1 MPAAGTGSLQLVFG
15 ASGYIG
21 THLVPRLLAAGKCVR
36 ASARNVAVLE
46 ARGWP
51 DVACVSAD
59 ALKPETLRA
68 ALQGVDV
75 AYYLVHSMAAGRG
88 FGALD
93 REAARNFGAAAAAAG
108 VRRIVYLG
116 GLIPAH
122 ARSEHLRSRAE
133 TGDVLRASGVP
144 VTELRAGM
152 IIGPGSAAYEVIR
165 DLVNHLPVMVTPRWV
180 KSVSTPIALDDL
192 LAYLVAVADIDAA
205 AGKIL
210 DAGGPDTVTYAAI
223 MRCYGDL
230 VGRHPLIVPV
240 PVLTP
245 RLSSYWL
252 RLVTTVP
259 VGIAQ
264 ALVEGLEHDFVAH
277 DDELQRLVPRARLG
291 LEDAIR
297 AAIEADR
304 QHAVIAR
311 WVEGSIACRNFRP
324 EYAFYAK
331 REGATAHGDVDA
343 ERVFA
348 TVCTIG
354 GEDGW
359 FYANSCG
366 GSVAPRL
373 AAGWTE
379 LPSRATAPDRAARR
393 RRRRLVASDRART
406 GTAAHAADGNEGAW
420 RGRARIRGAAAGHG
434 RERLSHGLLAS
445 CRRLGAR
452 LLVRAD
458 SGARVHL
465 PRPDA
470 VDHPAREP
478 LSRPAAPA
486 RQRRPCITLPPP
498 RSPWGRRTG
507 SSSKASRS

>member
-1 MPAAGTGSLQLVFG
+1 MPAAEAGSLQLVFG

-21 THLVPRLLAAGKCVR
+21 THLVPRLLAAGKRVR
-36 ASARNVAVLE
+36 ASARNVEVLE

-59 ALKPETLRA
+59 ALQPETLAA

-88 FGALD
+88 FSSLD
-93 REAARNFGAAAAAAG
+93 REAARNFGAAASAAG

-116 GLIPAH
+116 GLIPAN

-205 AGKIL
+205 AGKTL
-210 DAGGPDTVTYAAI
+210 DAGGPDTVTYEAI

-259 VGIAQ
+259 VGVAQ

-277 DDELQRLVPRARLG
+277 DHELRRLVPRARLG

-311 WVEGSIACRNFRP
+311 WV
-324 EYAFYAK
+324 
-331 REGATAHGDVDA
+331 
-343 ERVFA
+343 
-348 TVCTIG
+348 
-354 GEDGW
+354 
-359 FYANSCG
+359 
-366 GSVAPRL
+366 
-373 AAGWTE
+373 
-379 LPSRATAPDRAARR
+379 
-393 RRRRLVASDRART
+393 
-406 GTAAHAADGNEGAW
+406 
-420 RGRARIRGAAAGHG
+420 
-434 RERLSHGLLAS
+434 
-445 CRRLGAR
+445 
-452 LLVRAD
+452 
-458 SGARVHL
+458 
-465 PRPDA
+465 
-470 VDHPAREP
+470 
-478 LSRPAAPA
+478 
-486 RQRRPCITLPPP
+486 
-498 RSPWGRRTG
+498 
-507 SSSKASRS
+507 

>member
-1 MPAAGTGSLQLVFG
+1 
-15 ASGYIG
+15 
-21 THLVPRLLAAGKCVR
+21 
-36 ASARNVAVLE
+36 
-46 ARGWP
+46 
-51 DVACVSAD
+51 
-59 ALKPETLRA
+59 
-68 ALQGVDV
+68 
-75 AYYLVHSMAAGRG
+75 MAAGRG
-88 FGALD
+88 FSSLD
-93 REAARNFGAAAAAAG
+93 REAARNFGAAASAAG

-116 GLIPAH
+116 GLIPANR
-122 ARSEHLRSRAE
+122 RSEHLRSRAE

-192 LAYLVAVADIDAA
+192 LAYLVAVADIDDA
-205 AGKIL
+205 AGKTL
-210 DAGGPDTVTYAAI
+210 DAGGPDTVTYEAI

-259 VGIAQ
+259 VGVAQ

-291 LEDAIR
+291 LADAIR

-331 REGATAHGDVDA
+331 REGATAQGAVDA

-359 FYANSCG
+359 FYANLLWWIRG
-366 GSVAPRL
+366 ALRL
-373 AAGWTE
+373 AGRRPE
-379 LPSRATAPDRAARR
+379 LPPQAPSPDRAARR

-406 GTAAHAADGNEGAW
+406 GTAAHAADGNEGA
-420 RGRARIRGAAAGHG
+420 RRRRARIRGAAAGHG

-445 CRRLGAR
+445 CRRVGAR

-458 SGARVHL
+458 SRARVHL

-470 VDHPAREP
+470 RDHQAREP
-478 LSRPAAPA
+478 LNRPAAPA
-486 RQRRPCITLPPP
+486 RERRP
-498 RSPWGRRTG
+498 
-507 SSSKASRS
+507 

>member
-1 MPAAGTGSLQLVFG
+1 MPVAEPGSLQLVFG

-21 THLVPRLLAAGKCVR
+21 THLVPRLLAAGKRVR
-36 ASARNVAVLE
+36 ASARNVEVLE
-46 ARGWP
+46 ARDWQ
-51 DVACVSAD
+51 DVAYVAAD
-59 ALKPETLRA
+59 ALQPATLAA

-116 GLIPAH
+116 GLIPAN

-180 KSVSTPIALDDL
+180 KSISTPIALDDL
-192 LAYLVAVADIDAA
+192 LAYLVAVADIDDA
-205 AGKIL
+205 AGKTL
-210 DAGGPDTVTYAAI
+210 DAGGPDTVTYEAI

-252 RLVTTVP
+252 GLVTTVP

-264 ALVEGLEHDFVAH
+264 ALVEGLAHDFVAH
-277 DDELQRLVPRARLG
+277 DEELQRLVPQARLG
-291 LEDAIR
+291 LKDAIR

-311 WVEGSIACRNFRP
+311 WVEGSIVCRNFRP

-331 REGATAHGDVDA
+331 RESATAHGDVDA

-359 FYANSCG
+359 FYAG
-366 GSVAPRL
+366 IL
-373 AAGWTE
+373 W
-379 LPSRATAPDRAARR
+379 
-393 RRRRLVASDRART
+393 
-406 GTAAHAADGNEGAW
+406 W
-420 RGRARIRGAAAGHG
+420 IRGAIDWVVGGPSFRRTRRHPTELRVGDVVDSWRVIALEPG
-434 RERLSHGLLAS
+434 
-445 CRRLGAR
+445 RRLTLLMEMKAPGAGVLEFVVQPR
-452 LLVRAD
+452 
-458 SGARVHL
+458 GAGASV
-465 PRPDA
+465 A
-470 VDHPAREP
+470 ATAYWHPAGVWG
-478 LSRPAAPA
+478 LVYWYALVPAHAFIFRGLTRA
-486 RQRRPCITLPPP
+486 IIERAN
-498 RSPWGRRTG
+498 RS
-507 SSSKASRS
+507 

>member
-1 MPAAGTGSLQLVFG
+1 MPPAATGALHLVFG

-21 THLVPRLLAAGKCVR
+21 THLVPRLQAAGRRVR
-36 ASARNVAVLE
+36 ASARHAEVLA
-46 ARGWP
+46 ARGWAEVEC
-51 DVACVSAD
+51 VAAD
-59 ALKPETLRA
+59 ALKPATLA
-68 ALQGVDV
+68 PVLQGVDV
-75 AYYLVHSMAAGRG
+75 AYYLVHSMAAGPG

-93 REAARNFGAAAAAAG
+93 REAAHNFGQAAAAAG

-116 GLIPAH
+116 GLIPTN

-192 LAYLVAVADIDAA
+192 LAYLVAVADIDEA
-205 AGKIL
+205 AGKTL
-210 DAGGPDTVTYAAI
+210 DAGGPDTVTYEAI
-223 MRCYGDL
+223 MRCYGDM

-252 RLVTTVP
+252 RLVTSVP

-264 ALVEGLEHDFVAH
+264 ALVEGLEHDFVAQ
-277 DDELQRLVPRARLG
+277 DAELHRLVPRQRLN
-291 LEDAIR
+291 LEASIR
-297 AAIEADR
+297 AAIDADQ

-324 EYAFYAK
+324 EYGFYAK
-331 REGATAHGDVDA
+331 REGATAVGTVDS

-354 GEDGW
+354 GADGW
-359 FYANSCG
+359 FFANVLWWIRGACDWLVG
-366 GSVAPRL
+366 G
-373 AAGWTE
+373 
-379 LPSRATAPDRAARR
+379 PSFRR
-393 RRRRLVASDRART
+393 RRRHPTELRIGDVIDSWRVIALEPGRRLTLLMEMKAPGAGVLEFLVEPQGDDGDAGASVSA
-406 GTAAHAADGNEGAW
+406 TAYWHPAGVWGLIYWYALVPAHAYIFAGLT
-420 RGRARIRGAAAGHG
+420 RSILRRAA
-434 RERLSHGLLAS
+434 LATTV
-445 CRRLGAR
+445 
-452 LLVRAD
+452 VR
-458 SGARVHL
+458 
-465 PRPDA
+465 
-470 VDHPAREP
+470 
-478 LSRPAAPA
+478 
-486 RQRRPCITLPPP
+486 
-498 RSPWGRRTG
+498 
-507 SSSKASRS
+507 